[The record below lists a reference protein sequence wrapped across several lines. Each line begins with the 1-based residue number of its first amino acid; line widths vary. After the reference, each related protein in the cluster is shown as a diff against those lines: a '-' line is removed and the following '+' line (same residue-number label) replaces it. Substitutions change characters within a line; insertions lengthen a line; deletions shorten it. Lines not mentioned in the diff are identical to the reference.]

1 MEKNNKTLNVPH
13 LRFPEFSGEWKT
25 DTLQSVAT
33 ISKGAGIS
41 KDQLSEQGQPCIL
54 YGELYTKYRSE
65 IIDTIIS
72 KTEIDPK
79 KLVRSQANDVIIP
92 CSGESAAEIATA
104 RCVKQSNVLLGG
116 DLNIIRLKGEHD
128 GSFFA
133 YQLNGKRK
141 YDIAK
146 VAQGV
151 SVVHLY
157 GEHLK
162 GVKVNYPSAT
172 EQKKISSLL
181 ALIDQRI
188 ETQKKIIEDLK
199 KLKDAIS
206 NKYLYDPTWKEYRI
220 SDITELGR
228 GRVISSIEINKQV
241 RPQYPVYSSQTSNNG
256 IMGYLDEYD
265 FDGEYITWTTDG
277 ANAGTVFYRNGKFNC
292 TNVCGTIKVR
302 DKVDAYFL
310 SVILQSAT
318 AKYVSANLAN
328 PKLMNNTMASIKV
341 RLPDIDGQKYWSRIL
356 QGIDER
362 LYVEIKCLDL
372 SIQQK
377 TFLLSQLFI

>member
-1 MEKNNKTLNVPH
+1 MEFYSTNSLAWEQ
-13 LRFPEFSGEWKT
+13 LEY
-25 DTLQSVAT
+25 
-33 ISKGAGIS
+33 GAGGLKNLHYGLIHNGLS
-41 KDQLSEQGQPCIL
+41 TCVDTKDAILPVIKQNCMPKNYTECQNGDVAFADTSE
-54 YGELYTKYRSE
+54 
-65 IIDTIIS
+65 DT
-72 KTEIDPK
+72 
-79 KLVRSQANDVIIP
+79 NDVAKCVEFTDRHADKVICGLHTIHGRDKCDKTVVGFKGYAFSAQAFRHQIRRLAQGTKIYSISSKNFSECNIGIP
-92 CSGESAAEIATA
+92 SKEEQTKIAT
-104 RCVKQSNVLLGG
+104 LL
-116 DLNIIRLKGEHD
+116 K
-128 GSFFA
+128 
-133 YQLNGKRK
+133 
-141 YDIAK
+141 
-146 VAQGV
+146 
-151 SVVHLY
+151 
-157 GEHLK
+157 
-162 GVKVNYPSAT
+162 
-172 EQKKISSLL
+172 
-181 ALIDQRI
+181 LIEQRI
-188 ETQKKIIEDLK
+188 LTQKKIIEDLK

-356 QGIDER
+356 QGIDEK

>member
-1 MEKNNKTLNVPH
+1 M
-13 LRFPEFSGEWKT
+13 
-25 DTLQSVAT
+25 
-33 ISKGAGIS
+33 
-41 KDQLSEQGQPCIL
+41 
-54 YGELYTKYRSE
+54 
-65 IIDTIIS
+65 
-72 KTEIDPK
+72 
-79 KLVRSQANDVIIP
+79 
-92 CSGESAAEIATA
+92 
-104 RCVKQSNVLLGG
+104 
-116 DLNIIRLKGEHD
+116 
-128 GSFFA
+128 
-133 YQLNGKRK
+133 
-141 YDIAK
+141 
-146 VAQGV
+146 
-151 SVVHLY
+151 
-157 GEHLK
+157 
-162 GVKVNYPSAT
+162 
-172 EQKKISSLL
+172 
-181 ALIDQRI
+181 
-188 ETQKKIIEDLK
+188 
-199 KLKDAIS
+199 
-206 NKYLYDPTWKEYRI
+206 
-220 SDITELGR
+220 
-228 GRVISSIEINKQV
+228 ISSIEINKQV

-341 RLPDIDGQKYWSRIL
+341 RLPDIDRQKYWSRIL
-356 QGIDER
+356 QGIDEK